1 MKARI
6 FILLLLLSGVA
17 QAITPWEKY
26 SITQAIG
33 QGAWETSELLFRK
46 LKESQLPAEQA
57 AQVDYNLGLSLYH
70 QEKYGDALPLF
81 ESAAKS
87 NDEALKAKAL
97 YNQGNSLFKM
107 EKLDEAKAAYEKA
120 LLTNPDDDDTRHNI
134 EVILKKQQQ
143 QQNQDNQD
151 KQDQDK
157 SEQQND
163 QQDQNSDKED
173 KGDSKE
179 KEQNKDQQN
188 KDQKNQDS
196 EGEQNQ
202 QEQSG
207 KEDKAEDGK
216 PQEMTEAEK
225 KAAQEKA
232 EQARLL
238 DYFKQQERDGRPATR
253 VRAQTPPGNGKSW

>member
-1 MKARI
+1 MKSKVSK
-6 FILLLLLSGVA
+6 LLVLLFLLSGVA
-17 QAITPWEKY
+17 QAITPWERY
-26 SITQAIG
+26 SITEAIG
-33 QGAWETSELLFRK
+33 KGAWESSEKLFRK
-46 LKESQLPAEQA
+46 LKESPLPADQT

-70 QEKYGDALPLF
+70 QEKYSDALPLF

-87 NDEALKAKAL
+87 NNDALKAKAL

-143 QQNQDNQD
+143 QQNQQNQDNQD
-151 KQDQDK
+151 K
-157 SEQQND
+157 SD
-163 QQDQNSDKED
+163 QQDDQKDQNSDKQD
-173 KGDSKE
+173 KGDSEE
-179 KEQNKDQQN
+179 KEQNKDQQDQESEEE
-188 KDQKNQDS
+188 KDK
-196 EGEQNQ
+196 

-207 KEDKAEDGK
+207 QEQKPEDGQ

-253 VRAQTPPGNGKSW
+253 VPAQAPPVSGKTW

>member
-1 MKARI
+1 MKVRI
-6 FILLLLLSGVA
+6 LILLVLLSGVA
-17 QAITPWEKY
+17 QAITPWERY

-33 QGAWETSELLFRK
+33 QGAWETSEQLFRK
-46 LKESQLPAEQA
+46 LKETHLPAEQA

-70 QEKYGDALPLF
+70 QEKYDDALPLF

-87 NDEALKAKAL
+87 QDEVLKAKAL

-107 EKLDEAKAAYEKA
+107 EKLDEAKAAFENA

-134 EVILKKQQQ
+134 EVILKKQQDQ
-143 QQNQDNQD
+143 KNQQNQDS
-151 KQDQDK
+151 QDQDK
-157 SEQQND
+157 SDQQND
-163 QQDQNSDKED
+163 QKDQNSDKQD
-173 KGDSKE
+173 KGDSEE
-179 KEQNKDQQN
+179 KEQGKDQQSQ
-188 KDQKNQDS
+188 DQKEQD
-196 EGEQNQ
+196 GDKQDQ

-207 KEDKAEDGK
+207 KEQQSGDGK

-238 DYFKQQERDGRPATR
+238 DYFKQQERDGRPATK
-253 VRAQTPPGNGKSW
+253 VRAQSPPVSGKTW